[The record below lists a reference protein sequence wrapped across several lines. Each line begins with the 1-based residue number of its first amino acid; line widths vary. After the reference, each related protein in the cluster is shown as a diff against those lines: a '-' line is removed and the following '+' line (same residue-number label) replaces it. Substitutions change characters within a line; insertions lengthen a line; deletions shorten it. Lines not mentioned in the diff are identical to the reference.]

1 MEAECTECATAFVI
15 PTLESL
21 EQPVEPTSDAIQQST
36 EPEQASEIE
45 PEINSADDM
54 ADTGTV
60 KIDRASIGMLPDVAD
75 QFKVDLGTMESNPG
89 IDMST
94 DNTSEEAEE
103 SQSDDIPDLEIPP
116 KPQKKWWQFWK

>member
-21 EQPVEPTSDAIQQST
+21 EQPVEPTSDAIQEPTEQEPVPDA
-36 EPEQASEIE
+36 EPESD
-45 PEINSADDM
+45 NSDDM

-75 QFKVDLGTMESNPG
+75 QFKVDLETMESSPG

-94 DNTSEEAEE
+94 VNTTEKAEE
-103 SQSDDIPDLEIPP
+103 SQSDDISSLDIPP